1 MIKKCVICG
10 KEFDAYKTAKTCSK
24 KCSRELKRLNNK
36 RYWSNKSKSTTKN
49 HSKKEPVK
57 KTCLICGKE
66 FWTTRSCQKF
76 CSNKCR
82 EEEKIIKRRKQRKPR
97 GGARQ
102 LKEKGSLCWRCKHAV
117 PSPIKKTGCSWS
129 IGFNP
134 IPGWEAK
141 EVFSVR
147 DGEKVPC
154 GYMVKS
160 CPLFEEEF

>member
-10 KEFDAYKTAKTCSK
+10 NEFNAYKTAKTCSPE
-24 KCSRELKRLNNK
+24 CSRELKRLNNK

-49 HSKKEPVK
+49 H
-57 KTCLICGKE
+57 
-66 FWTTRSCQKF
+66 
-76 CSNKCR
+76 
-82 EEEKIIKRRKQRKPR
+82 KRRKQRKPR

-102 LKEKGSLCWRCKHAV
+102 LKEKGSLCWQCKHAV
-117 PSPIKKTGCSWS
+117 PSLVKKTGCSWS
-129 IGFNP
+129 ISFKP
-134 IPGWEAK
+134 IPGWDAK

-160 CPLFEEEF
+160 CPQFEKEA